1 MKLGITTSGML
12 GLDRKNVLYWLPRH
26 TELFFTHIIPD
37 NRQFRR
43 IDLMKYFDSNR
54 IAVVLF
60 DFGGVLAEEGWK
72 QGFRAIAE
80 ANGLNGEELIIAAAD
95 VAYSTG
101 YITGKGSE
109 ADFWK
114 ELREKTGIKGD
125 DSYFMYEI
133 ISRFVPRE
141 WMFKLVLNLKA
152 KNLTTGIL
160 SDQTN
165 ILDRLNAKYGF
176 FKLFDHV
183 FNSYHVGK
191 GKRDISLFDD
201 IARFLKTEPDGIL
214 FIDDD
219 AGNVKRAKQKGWNV
233 IQYIDQNS
241 FCAAFEKILS
251 IKCPVYK

>member
-1 MKLGITTSGML
+1 MEEFS
-12 GLDRKNVLYWLPRH
+12 
-26 TELFFTHIIPD
+26 
-37 NRQFRR
+37 
-43 IDLMKYFDSNR
+43 SNK

-80 ANGLNGEELIIAAAD
+80 ANGLDGEELIQAAAD
-95 VAYSTG
+95 AAYSTG

-114 ELREKTGIKGD
+114 ALREKTGIKGD
-125 DSYFMYEI
+125 DSSLMYEI
-133 ISRFVPRE
+133 ISRFVLRE
-141 WMFKLVLNLKA
+141 WMFKLVLKLK
-152 KNLTTGIL
+152 NEDLTTGIL

-165 ILDRLNAKYGF
+165 ILDKLNSKYDF

-183 FNSYHVGK
+183 FNSYNIGK

-201 IARFLKTEPDGIL
+201 IARLLETEPDRIL
-214 FIDDD
+214 FVDDD
-219 AGNVKRAKQKGWNV
+219 TGNVKRAKQKRWNV
-233 IQYIDQNS
+233 IQYVNQNS

-251 IKCPVYK
+251 IKCPV